1 MQIGIIGDIHGA
13 WDDRDTAFF
22 NASGYD
28 ALLFV
33 GDFARVVNSRPVAR
47 QLARLTVPA
56 WAIPGNHDA
65 TTLPQLIAEIRARRW
80 ATRWGARGMRR
91 RVARLD
97 TDLGPVTL
105 GGYSR
110 HELTP

>member
-13 WDDRDTAFF
+13 WDERDTAFF
-22 NASGYD
+22 NTSGYD

-33 GDFARVVNSRPVAR
+33 GDFARVVNSRDVAR
-47 QLARLTVPA
+47 RLARLTVPA

-65 TTLPQLIAEIRARRW
+65 TTLPQLIAEIRGRRW
-80 ATRWGARGMRR
+80 ATRWGALGMRR

-97 TDLGPVTL
+97 ADLGPVTL
-105 GGYSR
+105 GGFSR
-110 HELTP
+110 H